1 MEFRREQ
8 SMSILEELSA
18 LLQQGRAPKVKQLV
32 AKALEEGIAPK
43 DILEQGLLAGMGV
56 IGDKFKLNQ
65 VFVPE
70 VLIAARAMNAGLEV
84 LKPALQTGDV
94 EDKGT
99 VVIGTVKG
107 DQHDIG
113 KNLVKMM
120 MEGRGL
126 KVIDLGVNVPAEKY
140 LEAARD
146 SGAQIWQMTAQ
157 GDPITAA
164 MVLFCAVVAPV
175 LLVVSISYLWLGNV
189 LGMNLRPVLL
199 MLGKLKEWVMLDIY
213 LVGIGVASIK
223 VQDYAFLQPGIGLV
237 AFISLTLLSIL
248 TLIHMNVEELW
259 ERFYP
264 ERPATRADNNLQVCT
279 GCHYTGYRDA
289 RGRCRRCHTPLHHR
303 RPQSLQRSWE
313 ALIASLV
320 FLFPANLLPISII
333 YVNGARQDDTIL
345 SGIISLASSN
355 IAIAGVVFI
364 ASILV
369 PFTKVIVLFT
379 LLLSIQ
385 FKCEQGLRTR
395 ILLLRLITWIGR
407 WSMLDLFVISLTM
420 SLINRD
426 QLLAFT
432 MGPAAVYFGGAVIL
446 TILAVE
452 WLDSR
457 LLWDAH
463 ESGNARFAD

>member
-1 MEFRREQ
+1 MPLKTPQ
-8 SMSILEELSA
+8 IT
-18 LLQQGRAPKVKQLV
+18 P
-32 AKALEEGIAPK
+32 AKKMTVHAVGSPLPQAHYHRCPQC
-43 DILEQGLLAGMGV
+43 DILFRL
-56 IGDKFKLNQ
+56 
-65 VFVPE
+65 P
-70 VLIAARAMNAGLEV
+70 V
-84 LKPALQTGDV
+84 LKRNQSAWCPRCSAKIRDGRDWSLSRLGSMA
-94 EDKGT
+94 
-99 VVIGTVKG
+99 IA
-107 DQHDIG
+107 
-113 KNLVKMM
+113 MM
-120 MEGRGL
+120 LLMPFAWMEPLLRL
-126 KVIDLGVNVPAEKY
+126 HLLGVRIDANV
-140 LEAARD
+140 LQ
-146 SGAQIWQMTAQ
+146 GIWQMTDQ
-157 GDPITAA
+157 GDPLTAA
-164 MVLFCAVVAPV
+164 MVLFCAIGAPA
-175 LLVVSISYLWLGNV
+175 LLVISIAYLWLGNV

-199 MLGKLKEWVMLDIY
+199 MLERLKEWVMLDIY

-223 VQDYAFLQPGIGLV
+223 VQDYAFLQPGVGLI
-237 AFISLTLLSIL
+237 AFVSLTLLSIL

-264 ERPATRADNNLQVCT
+264 ERPALRPDPNLQVCT
-279 GCHYTGYRDA
+279 GCHYTGHRDSC
-289 RGRCRRCHTPLHHR
+289 GRCRRCHTPLRHR
-303 RPQSLQRSWE
+303 RPQSLQKSWA
-313 ALIASLV
+313 ALIASV
-320 FLFPANLLPISII
+320 MFLLPANLLPISII

-345 SGIISLASSN
+345 SGIMSLANSN
-355 IAIAGVVFI
+355 VAIAGVVFI

-379 LLLSIQ
+379 LLVSIQ
-385 FKCEQGLRTR
+385 FRCEQGLRTR

-432 MGPAAVYFGGAVIL
+432 MGPAAVYFGAAVIL